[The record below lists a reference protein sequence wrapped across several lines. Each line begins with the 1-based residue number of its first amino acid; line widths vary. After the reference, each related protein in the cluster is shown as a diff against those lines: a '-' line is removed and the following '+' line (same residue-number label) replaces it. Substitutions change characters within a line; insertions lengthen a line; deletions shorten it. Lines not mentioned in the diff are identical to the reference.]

1 MIEIKGGKKK
11 NIKTEKRF
19 ERDTHMN
26 LNTNYILVSIY
37 KKKVTIMKSTI
48 AVTIQKKGR
57 CHDDWGG

>member
-1 MIEIKGGKKK
+1 
-11 NIKTEKRF
+11 
-19 ERDTHMN
+19 MN